1 MTATK
6 NDITALLLTAFT
18 EKIQSRAAEITALQE
33 TYIIAK
39 AMEEEINAKDEKIK
53 RKVLAE
59 NEYYITG
66 ELWELTLK
74 RDPNA
79 ERRITDPKSDY
90 KMFSDA
96 DTAQQN
102 DYLDK
107 LYAEY
112 LKAGIADERG
122 RGWIPSA
129 KVRNVRGK
137 AENALLDIVIELF
150 KDTEYEDAI
159 RQATKHW
166 KYREQL
172 LDITMKLKATEN

>member
-1 MTATK
+1 MDNTYTMLFEGFKTIIQERAEEIADLQAT
-6 NDITALLLTAFT
+6 
-18 EKIQSRAAEITALQE
+18 
-33 TYIIAK
+33 YYIAK
-39 AMEEEINAKDEKIK
+39 AAEETINEIDEEIK

-79 ERRITDPKSDY
+79 ERRITDPKADY
-90 KMFSDA
+90 KMFSDT

-129 KVRNVRGK
+129 KVRDVRHEAEK
-137 AENALLDIVIELF
+137 ALINIVIDLF
-150 KDTEYEDAI
+150 KNTEYEELFRRAA
-159 RQATKHW
+159 QHW

-172 LDITMKLKATEN
+172 LELILKLKAE